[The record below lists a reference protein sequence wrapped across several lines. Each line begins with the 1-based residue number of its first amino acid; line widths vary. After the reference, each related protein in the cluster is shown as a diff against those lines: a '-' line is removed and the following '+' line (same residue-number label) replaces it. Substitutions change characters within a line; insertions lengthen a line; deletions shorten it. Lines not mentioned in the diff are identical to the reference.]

1 MRTAQ
6 EAIHSQ
12 HQQIREALDTFQL
25 IRESMQLIH
34 EQIQNVRQQA
44 AHTELKQQAIV
55 HAVQRV
61 AAIAEQ
67 TAARAQEI
75 GANTEL
81 QDHSI
86 RSVAEQSGEIHRLS
100 QQLFQEIE
108 RFKIDE
114 NQGEEVEERM
124 TVEIEAAAVV

>member
-75 GANTEL
+75 GANAEL

-86 RSVAEQSGEIHRLS
+86 RSVAKQSGEIHRLS

>member
-67 TAARAQEI
+67 IAARAQEV
-75 GANTEL
+75 GANAEL

>member
-75 GANTEL
+75 GANAEL

-86 RSVAEQSGEIHRLS
+86 RSVAKQSGEIHRLS

-124 TVEIEAAAVV
+124 AVEIEAAAVV

>member
-75 GANTEL
+75 GANAEL

-124 TVEIEAAAVV
+124 AVEIEAAAVV

>member
-75 GANTEL
+75 GANAEL

-124 TVEIEAAAVV
+124 AVEIETAAVV

>member
-75 GANTEL
+75 GANAEL